1 MKKYLAIIAAAGL
14 LLTGCQ
20 SDKASSPAEDISSAA
35 PSAEQTASP
44 ADTSAEIPHTAEPD
58 STTSQPDVT
67 PAQPTAEPQ
76 TAETSTSADAPVFKP
91 GAWRGSS
98 GYILFYADGTGGAT
112 RDFEYGIGVAFEYEY
127 GDGNIT
133 FHMGS
138 ADDNTIAVPSDITE
152 DSVTLTW
159 EDGTAEKFVFV
170 SDNAEGFQFYSNE
183 ELVQIAQR
191 YYKANSPEGY
201 VPGMAGIQNNDDGTV
216 TIQLYDSLEDHNSTS
231 AWYTIDRVTLTGT
244 DGMTDSEVNMSDY
257 TQAATA
263 EG

>member
-1 MKKYLAIIAAAGL
+1 MKRYFALLAAAAL

-20 SDKASSPAEDISSAA
+20 SDKVNSPAEESSGAA
-35 PSAEQTASP
+35 SAVEQETTP
-44 ADTSAEIPHTAEPD
+44 ADTSAENPPTAEPEV
-58 STTSQPDVT
+58 TT
-67 PAQPTAEPQ
+67 AQPTAEAP
-76 TAETSTSADAPVFKP
+76 TPEDSTNADAPVFKP

-98 GYILFYADGTGGAT
+98 EYFLFYSDGTGGAT
-112 RDFEYGIGVAFEYEY
+112 LDFEIGTGVPFEYEY
-127 GDGNIT
+127 GDGIIT

-138 ADDNTIAVPSDITE
+138 SDNNTIAVPSDIAV

-159 EDGTAEKFVFV
+159 EDGTAENFVFV
-170 SDNAEGFQFYSNE
+170 SDNAEDFHFYTNE

-201 VPGMAGIQNNDDGTV
+201 VPGMAGTQNNDDGTV

-231 AWYTIDRVTLTGT
+231 AWYTIDRVNLTGT
-244 DGMTDSEVNMSDY
+244 DDITGSAVIMSDY
-257 TQAATA
+257 AEAGTA